1 MSQTVPPAGAPEQSP
16 LGKSSSYCTDY
27 APALLFP
34 IDRAAKRA
42 ELGIGEVLP
51 FVGEDLWNAYELV
64 AESSRQ
70 ACRRAGELSRRG
82 GVAAAGRVEIAKLY
96 LNSFN
101 GTRFADAG
109 AVRATIARDLSTA
122 TGAPVAV
129 SVSTL
134 DTRPARAL
142 AYAEGELI
150 DDLDIEIADYRL
162 RPDVLRIDEA
172 RASVSETLVSQ
183 LLKSNCL
190 VTGQPDWGTVVIRY
204 SGKPID
210 RESLLRYIVS
220 FRNHDEFHEQCVE
233 RIFTD
238 LRRYCAPQ
246 RLAVWARYTRR
257 GGLDINP
264 SAATGRVAAREL
276 RRHPPVA
283 CSAAAQCS
291 ERSRWLIRLRSS
303 SAVPRNWRAASPMRP
318 TLALFDSTEPEI
330 TSIAVAT
337 SCEAAACWSSI
348 CRTSLDRPLVRML
361 AARICSR
368 LALLSPICRVPA
380 LTRSVADCMVLTA
393 LADSAAMPVTA
404 PLMSAVEAAV
414 RSASLRTSS
423 ATTAKPRPA
432 RRRTRPRSP
441 H

>member
-51 FVGEDLWNAYELV
+51 FVGEDLWNAYELSWLNLRGKPV
-64 AESSRQ
+64 VALASFRVAAESPR
-70 ACRRAGELSRRG
+70 L
-82 GVAAAGRVEIAKLY
+82 VESKSLKLY

-264 SAATGRVAAREL
+264 FRGDPGES
-276 RRHPPVA
+276 PP
-283 CSAAAQCS
+283 
-291 ERSRWLIRLRSS
+291 ENFGDIRQ
-303 SAVPRNWRAASPMRP
+303 
-318 TLALFDSTEPEI
+318 
-330 TSIAVAT
+330 
-337 SCEAAACWSSI
+337 
-348 CRTSLDRPLVRML
+348 
-361 AARICSR
+361 
-368 LALLSPICRVPA
+368 
-380 LTRSVADCMVLTA
+380 
-393 LADSAAMPVTA
+393 
-404 PLMSAVEAAV
+404 
-414 RSASLRTSS
+414 
-423 ATTAKPRPA
+423 
-432 RRRTRPRSP
+432 
-441 H
+441 